1 MVYAKRFTTLQDMN
15 CDGEECDTQ
24 LSIPATMIP
33 NEIGLKTKNDDV
45 KIFARFQTT
54 PSDNF
59 FFGIDGQG
67 KVEETGWFLYPS
79 MRFMAYQ
86 AQWWVQNTYKKNAQ
100 ESSMD
105 LLHWGRGWVIGKTEK
120 IQEKSYMDNIQI
132 FMERT
137 NVHNFTLKR
146 QNEQKCS
153 IEKQQQAFSFVVLY

>member
-33 NEIGLKTKNDDV
+33 LETKTKNASDV

-86 AQWWVQNTYKKNAQ
+86 AQWWVQNTDKKNAQ
-100 ESSMD
+100 ERSMD
-105 LLHWGRGWVIGKTEK
+105 LLQLG
-120 IQEKSYMDNIQI
+120 
-132 FMERT
+132 ER
-137 NVHNFTLKR
+137 LGYR
-146 QNEQKCS
+146 QNGKDTG
-153 IEKQQQAFSFVVLY
+153 KKLYGQHTDIYGED

>member
-1 MVYAKRFTTLQDMN
+1 MFNSQKNGALGVVVYAKRFTTLQDMN

-33 NEIGLKTKNDDV
+33 LETKTKNASDV

-86 AQWWVQNTYKKNAQ
+86 AQW
-100 ESSMD
+100 
-105 LLHWGRGWVIGKTEK
+105 
-120 IQEKSYMDNIQI
+120 
-132 FMERT
+132 
-137 NVHNFTLKR
+137 
-146 QNEQKCS
+146 
-153 IEKQQQAFSFVVLY
+153 